1 MRGSFALLQD
11 SLSMRICMRA
21 ALCGA
26 ALAGAAGLSTPAA
39 AHGFAGARFFPATV
53 ATDDPLVADELSL
66 PTVSRSKTGDE
77 PAARET
83 DVSGEWSK
91 RLTRNLGVSFGG
103 DWTRLETPGE
113 PRVSGFQNL
122 ETTLK
127 YQFLTSADHEAILSA
142 GVSYEWGGTGS
153 DKVGAESLG
162 VVTPTLYF
170 GKGMGDLPDGLS
182 WLKPAAVTGTLGY
195 AVPTRAHQLVETPD
209 CPACAPLRQ
218 GTTRSLEWGVALEY
232 SLRYLQ
238 SQVRDLGLPAFV
250 NQLTPL
256 IEVTGSSPVA
266 NANGATTTGS
276 ANPGVLWSGRR
287 LQLGLEAQ
295 IPINRAS
302 GSSVGV
308 LFQIHWFLD
317 DLFPHSLGKPIW

>member
-1 MRGSFALLQD
+1 
-11 SLSMRICMRA
+11 MRA

-26 ALAGAAGLSTPAA
+26 ALAGATGFAAPAA
-39 AHGFAGARFFPATV
+39 AHGIAGARFFPATL
-53 ATDDPLVADELSL
+53 ATDDPAVADELSL
-66 PTVSRSKTGDE
+66 PTLGRFKTGDE
-77 PAARET
+77 PSARET

-91 RLTRNLGVSFGG
+91 RLTPELGVSFAGA
-103 DWTRLETPGE
+103 WTQLETPGA

-127 YQFLTSADHEAILSA
+127 YQFLTSARHEAIVSA
-142 GVSYEWGGTGS
+142 GVSAEWGGTGS
-153 DKVGAESLG
+153 DKVGAEAYT

-170 GKGMGDLPDGLS
+170 GKGMGDLPDSLA
-182 WLKPAAVTGTLGY
+182 WLKPAAITGTLGY
-195 AVPTRAHQLVETPD
+195 AIPARGHELVEDPD

-218 GTTRSLEWGVALEY
+218 GTTRSLEWGVAIEY

-238 SQVRDLGLPAFV
+238 NQVKDLGLPAFV

-256 IEVTGSSPVA
+256 VEVTGSTPVA
-266 NANGATTTGS
+266 NGHGERTTGS
-276 ANPGVLWSGRR
+276 VNPGVIWSGRR

-295 IPINRAS
+295 IPMNRAS
-302 GSSVGV
+302 GGSVGV
-308 LFQIHWFLD
+308 LIQAHWFID